1 MLLELLL
8 LLSFIVLLSKSATI
22 VVDNVYILSRF
33 FNIGTMAI
41 GFILLSVS
49 TSLPELSVSVV
60 SSTVGEG
67 AIAAGNVFGSN
78 IANILL
84 VLGAGAILYG
94 FKIRKEDLRDVGFVL
109 LLTTVLSAY
118 IIFNSSIQGQ
128 VLGGIEGVVL
138 LLLFVLYVVYT
149 LLKKRVADGS
159 NNSVTKHKA
168 LRAFLLFCLG
178 ILLVF
183 ISSGFVVE
191 YAVSLASAA
200 GVARSF
206 IGATIIAIGT
216 SLPELSVDLQAIR
229 KRHYGMALGDAIG
242 SNMTNLTLVLG
253 TAAAIHPIDVKIS
266 VFIAALLFAIVAN
279 MLLLYVGAIR
289 GEMKKMSGIVFI
301 LFYAIYIASIF
312 WLQASELD
320 SFVP

>member
-128 VLGGIEGVVL
+128 VLGGIEGVV
-138 LLLFVLYVVYT
+138 
-149 LLKKRVADGS
+149 
-159 NNSVTKHKA
+159 
-168 LRAFLLFCLG
+168 
-178 ILLVF
+178 
-183 ISSGFVVE
+183 
-191 YAVSLASAA
+191 
-200 GVARSF
+200 
-206 IGATIIAIGT
+206 
-216 SLPELSVDLQAIR
+216 
-229 KRHYGMALGDAIG
+229 
-242 SNMTNLTLVLG
+242 
-253 TAAAIHPIDVKIS
+253 
-266 VFIAALLFAIVAN
+266 
-279 MLLLYVGAIR
+279 
-289 GEMKKMSGIVFI
+289 
-301 LFYAIYIASIF
+301 
-312 WLQASELD
+312 
-320 SFVP
+320 